1 MADPGTPSDA
11 LGDSVQQPS
20 VTENSVTRTG
30 PPPSNEPHLLAFQTT
45 QDPAAAGG
53 TRSNAENESVIYET
67 RLQNPLPSSP
77 SVNVSDSVREW
88 SFHAATYACET
99 A

>member
-1 MADPGTPSDA
+1 MADSGNPSGA
-11 LGDSVQQPS
+11 LGDSAQQPGVS
-20 VTENSVTRTG
+20 ENSDSRTG
-30 PPPSNEPHLLAFQTT
+30 PPPVTYPNLLAFQTT